1 MIMKVVEIGMNED
14 GQRLD
19 RFLLKYLNNST
30 RSNIFKLI
38 RKKVFKVNGVRVK
51 EEYFLKA
58 GDQLEIYLSD
68 ETLATLMTEVAQVT
82 AEDADL
88 NIIYEDDELLVVYK
102 PAGLLTHPD
111 QTEYKKTLAS
121 FVQIYLKH
129 LATRTFK
136 PAPIHRLDKNTSG
149 IVVFAKTY
157 DALKR
162 YNEQMREREIH
173 KYYQCVVHGRV
184 AEAGEVIGYLTKD
197 ELSNKV
203 TLEAEAADDSKYCHT
218 KFRPIAFK
226 SGFTLLEVELLT
238 GRSHQ
243 IRASMAYIGHPIV
256 GDVKYGGRRFR
267 EAPYQLLHGYKVI
280 AGDHTFTCE
289 SEEIK
294 NFLNNPP
301 QRR

>member
-1 MIMKVVEIGMNED
+1 MKVVHIGANED

-38 RKKVFKVNGVRVK
+38 RKKVFKVDGVKVK
-51 EEYFLKA
+51 EDYFLKA
-58 GDQLEIYLSD
+58 GDALEIYLSD
-68 ETLATLMTEVAQVT
+68 ETLESLMSEMPQVT
-82 AEDADL
+82 AEEADL
-88 NIIYEDDELLVVYK
+88 NIVYEDEELLVIHK

-111 QTEYKKTLAS
+111 KTEYKKTLSS

-162 YNEQMREREIH
+162 YNEEMRERHIH
-173 KYYQCVVHGRV
+173 KYYQCVVHGNIS
-184 AEAGEVIGYLTKD
+184 EAGEVIGYLTKD
-197 ELSNKV
+197 EESNRV
-203 TLEAEAADDSKYCHT
+203 RLDPDEGDESKFCHT
-218 KFRPIAFK
+218 KFRPLVNK
-226 SGFTLLEVELLT
+226 GPYTLLEVELLT

-256 GDVKYGGRRFR
+256 GDVKYGGRRMKG
-267 EAPYQLLHGYKVI
+267 ASHQLLHGYKVEM
-280 AGDHTFTCE
+280 GEHVFTCD
-289 SEEIK
+289 SEDISA
-294 NFLNNPP
+294 FMAGAT